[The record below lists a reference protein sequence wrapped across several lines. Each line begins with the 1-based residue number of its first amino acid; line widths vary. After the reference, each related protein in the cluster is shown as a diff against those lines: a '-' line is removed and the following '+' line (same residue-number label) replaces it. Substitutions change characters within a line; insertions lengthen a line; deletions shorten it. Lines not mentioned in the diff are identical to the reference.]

1 MNFSTNVDYTLTNE
15 YMNILALDL
24 GTKTGYAYNLDEKF
38 ICGTWTLATP
48 KEINQWGKNRL
59 VRRRDPRIGGLK
71 WRIDM
76 RGIDL
81 IIFEDVL
88 FCSTTYQCQLWA
100 SLRAV
105 VWLTNCPRID
115 CVPVQTLK
123 KFATGK
129 GNATKSEMAKA
140 ALLAGKELP
149 KLDDNGI
156 DAYHLWRWAK
166 QNYKT

>member
-1 MNFSTNVDYTLTNE
+1 MNS
-15 YMNILALDL
+15 ILALDL
-24 GTKTGYAYNLDEKF
+24 GTRTGYTYNKGESLF
-38 ICGTWTLATP
+38 CGTWVLATP

-59 VRRRDPRIGGLK
+59 TRRCDPRIAALRGK
-71 WRIDM
+71 IDQVVKEM
-76 RGIDL
+76 DL

-100 SLRAV
+100 SLRSV

-129 GNATKSEMAKA
+129 GNATKEQMAKA
-140 ALLAGKELP
+140 ALLTGKELP